1 LREPTSRET
10 QVSQGPPDWET
21 LEEGDVRWSRVFG
34 VQDVVRR
41 SPRTGRTGTFQVIH
55 TSAWCN
61 VVALTP
67 DDEVVLIRQFRHGLG
82 GSCVEIPGGLVD
94 PGEDPMTAA
103 VRELLEETG
112 YAGDAAAPLGFVH
125 PNPALMGNRCS
136 TFLVTN
142 ARLIAEPMPDEEE
155 DITVELVPLAEI
167 PSWIARGDI
176 THAMV
181 IAAFWHLLAATGKPL
196 PEAPSID

>member
-1 LREPTSRET
+1 M
-10 QVSQGPPDWET
+10 SQSPPDWET
-21 LEEGDVRWSRVFG
+21 LEEGAVRWSRVFG

-55 TSAWCN
+55 AAPWCN

-67 DDEVVLIRQFRHGLG
+67 ANEVVLIHQFRHGTG
-82 GSCVEIPGGLVD
+82 QSCVEIPGGIVD
-94 PGEDPMTAA
+94 PGEDPMAAA

-112 YAGDAAAPLGFVH
+112 FAGDPAVALGLVH
-125 PNPALMGNRCS
+125 PNPALMGNTCS
-136 TFLVTN
+136 TYLVTN
-142 ARLIAEPMPDEEE
+142 ARLVADPSPDEEE
-155 DITVELVPLAEI
+155 DIAVELVPLTDI
-167 PSWIARGDI
+167 PDWIARGDI

-181 IAAFWHLLAATGKPL
+181 IAAFWHLLAATGRPL